1 MQIRSAVLG
10 VYGEFVQKPYF
21 VIVHS
26 RPQPGHARF
35 DQYNPEG
42 LTELMLSVVE
52 HVTGGRPEVLKRMCE
67 LDAADK
73 SASPHRT
80 RRYIAKSRD
89 ELYSTDVDYLT
100 SLSTEYKGYWF
111 GTNAKKTQTRRVIE
125 LACRA
130 ANTPYETIRKLPG
143 FKSGA

>member
-1 MQIRSAVLG
+1 MPIHSQALA
-10 VYGEFVQKPYF
+10 VYGEFIQKPYF

-26 RPQPGHARF
+26 RPRPGHDRF

-42 LTELMLSVVE
+42 LTELMLSVIE
-52 HVTGGRPEVLKRMCE
+52 HVTGGRSEVLEQMCE

-73 SASPHRT
+73 SASQHRK

-89 ELYSTDVDYLT
+89 ELYSTDVAYLT
-100 SLSTEYKGYWF
+100 SQSTEYKGYWF
-111 GTNAKKTQTRRVIE
+111 GTNAKKTQTRCVIE

-130 ANTPYETIRKLPG
+130 ANTPYKTIRKLPG
-143 FKSGA
+143 FKSYT